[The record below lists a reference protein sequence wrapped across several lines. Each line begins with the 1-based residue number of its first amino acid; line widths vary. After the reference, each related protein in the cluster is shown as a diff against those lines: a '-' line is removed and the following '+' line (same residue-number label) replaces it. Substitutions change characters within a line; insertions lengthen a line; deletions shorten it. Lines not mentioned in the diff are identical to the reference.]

1 MKGSKQILLIMGIIS
16 LIVLF
21 IFTLFIMAQY
31 AKHYEHKSDSSDAH
45 TFNSS
50 TIVKHHT
57 MSKFMSQNISTPIQN
72 ITSSHD
78 IHPVYFM
85 TNNQNFLF

>member
-21 IFTLFIMAQY
+21 IFTLFIMAQL

-50 TIVKHHT
+50 IIVKHDT
-57 MSKFMSQNISTPIQN
+57 MSKLSQNISAPIQN

-78 IHPVYFM
+78 IHSVHFM
-85 TNNQNFLF
+85 ANNQNFLL

>member
-1 MKGSKQILLIMGIIS
+1 
-16 LIVLF
+16 LF
-21 IFTLFIMAQY
+21 IFTLFIMAQL

-57 MSKFMSQNISTPIQN
+57 MSKFMSQNINTPIQN

>member
-31 AKHYEHKSDSSDAH
+31 AKHYEQKSDSSNAH
-45 TFNSS
+45 TLNSS
-50 TIVKHHT
+50 SAIIEQHT
-57 MSKFMSQNISTPIQN
+57 MSNLASQIYTLLFVTLLLVVIFIPFIS
-72 ITSSHD
+72 
-78 IHPVYFM
+78 
-85 TNNQNFLF
+85 

>member
-31 AKHYEHKSDSSDAH
+31 AKHYEQKSDSSNAH
-45 TFNSS
+45 TLNSS
-50 TIVKHHT
+50 SAI
-57 MSKFMSQNISTPIQN
+57 IE
-72 ITSSHD
+72 
-78 IHPVYFM
+78 
-85 TNNQNFLF
+85 

>member
-31 AKHYEHKSDSSDAH
+31 AKHYEKNPTVPTH
-45 TFNSS
+45 
-50 TIVKHHT
+50 I
-57 MSKFMSQNISTPIQN
+57 
-72 ITSSHD
+72 
-78 IHPVYFM
+78 
-85 TNNQNFLF
+85 L

>member
-31 AKHYEHKSDSSDAH
+31 AKHYEQKSDSSNAH
-45 TFNSS
+45 TLNSS
-50 TIVKHHT
+50 SAIIEQHT
-57 MSKFMSQNISTPIQN
+57 MSNLASLDLYLLFVTLLLVVIFIPFIS
-72 ITSSHD
+72 
-78 IHPVYFM
+78 
-85 TNNQNFLF
+85 